1 MSNGGRGGNVKT
13 FFVKISGLRDAE
25 RFVHACTKIS
35 GDVNVGCGRREAD
48 GKSLLGVLSLNLEAP
63 VAVDIVSKDDVDIS
77 EFQEFL
83 VNT

>member
-1 MSNGGRGGNVKT
+1 MEKGVVDLKT

-48 GKSLLGVLSLNLEAP
+48 GKSLLGVLSLNLTDP
-63 VAVDIVSKDDVDIS
+63 IAVNIIAQDDVDMS
-77 EFQEFL
+77 AFQDFL
-83 VNT
+83 VSE